1 MGCILS
7 ISQHFFESLNPLQ
20 GFSSKNDLEAYLY
33 NRSLEIEPK
42 ETDKPPNF
50 APLRKYSLKSP
61 GIKPQKVSQ
70 HMKHKCASASPTMLF
85 TPLIGYGRDR
95 QGGGT
100 SATLPLRRTPNT
112 APASPTFKE
121 TSIFAIVEIN
131 PG

>member
-50 APLRKYSLKSP
+50 VIS
-61 GIKPQKVSQ
+61 I
-70 HMKHKCASASPTMLF
+70 CLF
-85 TPLIGYGRDR
+85 IY
-95 QGGGT
+95 
-100 SATLPLRRTPNT
+100 NC
-112 APASPTFKE
+112 
-121 TSIFAIVEIN
+121 SICVFLTVRLLCESIR
-131 PG
+131 